1 MKTVYIILV
10 SVVVLAPLVFVYL
23 RKVSKRPIQP
33 ELVRVD
39 IGEDKVREM
48 LKGTRDFRIRVALD
62 GTVTAHCKSCDVPM
76 RTAEQ
81 GGIFWF
87 RCPGCKRVSL
97 CPAANIARDTQLA
110 IKDGK
115 PFEYELY
122 FMRDL
127 PPQLKSPI

>member
-122 FMRDL
+122 FMQDL